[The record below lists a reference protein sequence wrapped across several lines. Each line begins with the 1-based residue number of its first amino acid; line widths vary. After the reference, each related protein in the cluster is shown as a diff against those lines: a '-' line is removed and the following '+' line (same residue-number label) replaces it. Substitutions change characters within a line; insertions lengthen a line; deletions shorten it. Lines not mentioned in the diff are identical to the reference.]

1 MSWTKIGA
9 TLHVKFSKYGLN
21 LDIDLNPP
29 NVRTRNIDQFNC
41 SNQKKREYLEKNK
54 SMLVGWLDE
63 WRKSV
68 DMVGASTAPGAKRS
82 VRLRL
87 INRDTVLDEQV
98 ISYHIFMF
106 ILYILYLLVF
116 TLLQYHHIGRQ

>member
-1 MSWTKIGA
+1 M
-9 TLHVKFSKYGLN
+9 
-21 LDIDLNPP
+21 IDDVDVSPP
-29 NVRTRNIDQFNC
+29 VPPIDDVWNYDG